1 MTLDLPGGA
10 PDHGA
15 HITPNRSRGP
25 GAEDERLTRA
35 RRARWVN
42 RVSLAVPALGI
53 GAGAWL
59 LSRGQRARGAG
70 LSALGVALGLGL
82 VRWQLQRF
90 VTESVEYEV
99 EATLGDVELRAYPE
113 QVWAE
118 TVVEHATWNDA
129 LTEGFKRLA
138 GYIFGDNGA
147 TERLTMTA
155 PVLSSL
161 PSSERA
167 GERLSMTAPALA
179 TAGEAHEVASRT
191 IAFVMPRDRTLADLP
206 DPRDPRVRLRLVP
219 ERLVAALGF
228 RGNYKSGLPAA
239 KREELLEKLHAAG
252 MASKGEATFAGYD
265 PPSTLPALRR
275 NEVLVELAD
284 P

>member
-1 MTLDLPGGA
+1 VGWG
-10 PDHGA
+10 
-15 HITPNRSRGP
+15 
-25 GAEDERLTRA
+25 
-35 RRARWVN
+35 
-42 RVSLAVPALGI
+42 ALG
-53 GAGAWL
+53 A
-59 LSRGQRARGAG
+59 
-70 LSALGVALGLGL
+70 ALGLGL

-90 VTESVEYEV
+90 VTERVDYEV
-99 EATLGDVELRAYPE
+99 EATLGDVELRSYPE

-118 TVVEHATWNDA
+118 TIVQHASWNDA
-129 LTEGFKRLA
+129 LSEGFKRLA
-138 GYIFGDNGA
+138 GYIFGHNDA
-147 TERLTMTA
+147 TERLSMTA

-161 PSSERA
+161 PSGAPA
-167 GERLSMTAPALA
+167 GEKLSMTAPVLA
-179 TAGEAHEVASRT
+179 TLGDATDATSRT
-191 IAFVMPRDRTLADLP
+191 VAFVMPGDRTLSDLP
-206 DPRDPRVRLRLVP
+206 KPRDPRVQLRIVP
-219 ERLVAALGF
+219 ARLVAALVF